1 MTTKER
7 LEPIVNEDSEILIL
21 GSLPGDKTLKD
32 NEKIE
37 ENDKYCIKPRDK
49 MLNRIAFLLI
59 AACAFITLNACSD
72 HEGNGGIFGTGTSNT
87 ESSKQEQG
95 NSEDVVSGKICSVS
109 TDYRSY
115 ISSNYKK
122 AYIEGRL
129 IDGCGVTS
137 YLKKSGSRI
146 SVSMSYK
153 GCPSSYINSQ
163 CNGLKSAAKEDSEYE
178 VVVSCTSNT
187 IEAVVP
193 TAAVVG
199 DETFS
204 DYAEYFVDVCKQANE
219 KL

>member
-1 MTTKER
+1 MLKH
-7 LEPIVNEDSEILIL
+7 LSVIVII
-21 GSLPGDKTLKD
+21 
-32 NEKIE
+32 
-37 ENDKYCIKPRDK
+37 
-49 MLNRIAFLLI
+49 
-59 AACAFITLNACSD
+59 ACAFIVLNACSGYGD
-72 HEGNGGIFGTGTSNT
+72 GGTGAGYGTGNT
-87 ESSKQEQG
+87 EWDYQEQN
-95 NSEDVVSGKICSVS
+95 NSEEAASGKICTVS
-109 TDYRSY
+109 TDYRTY
-115 ISSNYKK
+115 IQSNFKK

-146 SVSMSYK
+146 SMSISYN

-178 VVVSCTSNT
+178 VAVSCTSNT

-204 DYAEYFVDVCKQANE
+204 DYAEYLVDVCKQANE

>member
-1 MTTKER
+1 MFIKGNEM
-7 LEPIVNEDSEILIL
+7 LKHLSVIVII
-21 GSLPGDKTLKD
+21 
-32 NEKIE
+32 
-37 ENDKYCIKPRDK
+37 
-49 MLNRIAFLLI
+49 
-59 AACAFITLNACSD
+59 ACAFIVLNACSD

-146 SVSMSYK
+146 SMSISYN

-178 VVVSCTSNT
+178 VAVSCTSNT

-204 DYAEYFVDVCKQANE
+204 DYAEYLVDVCKQDNE